1 MARIVVGIDG
11 SENSV
16 RALRWAIEEARLRGA
31 TVDAIAAWSYPYV
44 VVPGAIVPA
53 QPLADQAVDAQE
65 HLDRVMAEVGEEQ
78 GDVTV
83 NAIVVE
89 GGAANALV
97 EAGQDADLVV
107 VGSRGHGA
115 LRSLLGSVS
124 QDVLHHAECPVVV
137 IPHQE

>member
-16 RALRWAIEEARLRGA
+16 RALRWALEEARLRGA
-31 TVDAIAAWSYPYV
+31 TIDAVAAWSYPYV

-65 HLDRVMAEVGEEQ
+65 HLDRVLAEVGVDGQ
-78 GDVTV
+78 DVSV
-83 NAIVVE
+83 NPIVTE

-97 EAGQDADLVV
+97 EAAQDADLVV

-124 QDVLHHAECPVVV
+124 QEVLHHSPCPVVV
-137 IPHQE
+137 IPHQA

>member
-16 RALRWAIEEARLRGA
+16 RALRWALEEAALRGA

-65 HLDRVMAEVGEEQ
+65 HLDRVLAEVGVADQ
-78 GDVTV
+78 DVTV
-83 NAIVVE
+83 NPIVTE

-97 EAGQDADLVV
+97 EAAHGADLVV

-124 QDVLHHAECPVVV
+124 QEVLHHSPCPVVV
-137 IPHQE
+137 IPHQT